1 MLQKKKLLLAIGITI
16 AVIIV
21 LFFIMML
28 IISMSVTT
36 PDDVMDSYDKQ
47 IEMSISSFPTDLII
61 YGDDCNLR
69 KRAVFRQIPSIS
81 EDTLKSSEMYQYKVI
96 IINDIYNN
104 ADLSSED
111 LDLLYEYVIEG
122 EYHFYY
128 FGSRYLDDFLSKG
141 FYQME
146 LQPDSC
152 GFGVRHVAEK
162 TSIVVNE
169 GMWTSGDYDVYT
181 ANSDYLGQVIYT
193 YLNRIYSDNA

>member
-69 KRAVFRQIPSIS
+69 KRAVFRQIPSI
-81 EDTLKSSEMYQYKVI
+81 
-96 IINDIYNN
+96 
-104 ADLSSED
+104 
-111 LDLLYEYVIEG
+111 
-122 EYHFYY
+122 
-128 FGSRYLDDFLSKG
+128 
-141 FYQME
+141 
-146 LQPDSC
+146 
-152 GFGVRHVAEK
+152 
-162 TSIVVNE
+162 
-169 GMWTSGDYDVYT
+169 
-181 ANSDYLGQVIYT
+181 
-193 YLNRIYSDNA
+193 